1 MNLGGESL
9 RRARTRIAK
18 IPDVEATE
26 QSQDQHTI
34 TEIFQN
40 LSDSRARGDQDAF
53 FQLFVLLSHQIDTI
67 KIDCELEQFC
77 SELFQQMSCL
87 FEDPSACEV
96 VIEILLKCMKRWSSF
111 VQYFG
116 SHHIEQ
122 FLCAHLTT
130 VSALLGL
137 SELLKHSAP
146 SEHWASSMP
155 IIFEF
160 QNDSEYEN
168 AKMVLFRRFLAKY
181 DKFDMSLVLGV
192 LSYLTQMKVSS
203 DVAILWARAVQK
215 AIRDIPYALSWLAQR
230 NFFADLWEYTINPES
245 AYIALQILATASG
258 CESGNIDEQLYQLP
272 LLVSVLTNFKDNDDV
287 STAALTIF
295 VNFLANARRQPSGDI
310 HSVIEM
316 LKLFLKSGSFCQKV
330 RVMDIIHNM
339 SSHEGLVATYVDVD
353 LLQDYLNCVCDLDIL
368 REHPRYFVSLRK
380 YVEIGLRFSGID
392 FRALAEYLE
401 SASHYAPK
409 DGPAKCEVILSLI
422 NRD

>member
-1 MNLGGESL
+1 MNLAGEKL
-9 RRARTRIAK
+9 GRARARIAR
-18 IPDVEATE
+18 IPDVETTE
-26 QSQDQHTI
+26 QSHDQHTI
-34 TEIFQN
+34 TESLQS
-40 LSDSRARGDQDAF
+40 LSDSRARGDEGTF
-53 FQLFVLLSHQIDTI
+53 FQLFVLLSHQLDTI

-87 FEDPSACEV
+87 LEDPSACEV

-111 VQYFG
+111 VQNFG

-130 VSALLGL
+130 ASALLGL
-137 SELLKHSAP
+137 SELLKHSPP
-146 SEHWASSMP
+146 SENWATFLP
-155 IIFEF
+155 IIFESQSDF
-160 QNDSEYEN
+160 EYEN

-181 DKFDMSLVLGV
+181 DKFDMSLVLNV

-230 NFFADLWEYTINPES
+230 NFFADLCGYANNPES

-258 CESGNIDEQLYQLP
+258 CESGNIDDQLYQLP
-272 LLVSVLTNFKDNDDV
+272 LLVSVLTNFKDDDDV

-295 VNFLANARRQPSGDI
+295 VNFLANTHRQPSGDI

-316 LKLFLKSGSFCQKV
+316 LKLLLKSGSFCQKV

-339 SSHEGLVATYVDVD
+339 SSHEALVATYVDAD
-353 LLQDYLNCVCDLDIL
+353 LLQDYFNCVCDLDIL
-368 REHPRYFVSLRK
+368 REHPRYFVSLRR

-392 FRALAEYLE
+392 FRALVEYLE
-401 SASHYAPK
+401 SASHYVPK
-409 DGPAKCEVILSLI
+409 DGPAKCEAILSLI